1 MSDEDYPA
9 VGPAY
14 ELRFTQR
21 ALEDLRCPGLAP
33 GDFPEIRKA
42 TPWKDT
48 VDEFLDQRGVS
59 FESTGGSL
67 HSVGRGDIYPLHGPA
82 GGRAATWYDPETRMC
97 WFLGYSSEHE
107 YELFEARAA
116 ADELLPSEYDETLLE
131 LEREELDFDRR
142 VKPGLELLVRQACE
156 QPDVPARGTIGD
168 LIRLDVTAYV
178 VGSDSDVDQQ
188 VDLWLVAHPPFGEPH
203 PPGWPGNSV
212 CERLASII
220 SGNDPADL
228 ELAYPDVVPVPGGTR
243 PVEYGRELVVHLIGW
258 EPNKSEDET
267 A

>member
-1 MSDEDYPA
+1 
-9 VGPAY
+9 
-14 ELRFTQR
+14 
-21 ALEDLRCPGLAP
+21 
-33 GDFPEIRKA
+33 
-42 TPWKDT
+42 
-48 VDEFLDQRGVS
+48 
-59 FESTGGSL
+59 
-67 HSVGRGDIYPLHGPA
+67 
-82 GGRAATWYDPETRMC
+82 
-97 WFLGYSSEHE
+97 
-107 YELFEARAA
+107 
-116 ADELLPSEYDETLLE
+116 
-131 LEREELDFDRR
+131 
-142 VKPGLELLVRQACE
+142 
-156 QPDVPARGTIGD
+156 
-168 LIRLDVTAYV
+168 
-178 VGSDSDVDQQ
+178 